1 MLVQSHEAG
10 ALTQWPLLCP
20 QPMVNL
26 NYFMMDGRAMKE
38 LETVQF
44 GPGLRTFLGSHSE
57 QGFPC
62 STNQRDP
69 WLFPRWAVLFLAEDE
84 LLIPPI

>member
-1 MLVQSHEAG
+1 
-10 ALTQWPLLCP
+10 
-20 QPMVNL
+20 
-26 NYFMMDGRAMKE
+26 MKE

-44 GPGLRTFLGSHSE
+44 GPGLRKFLGSHSE

-69 WLFPRWAVLFLAEDE
+69 WLFTRWAVIFLAEDE